1 MLTSLH
7 THTCTHILATYICF
21 YKYALYK
28 NSWYYAATFASFAQ
42 ISAGSMYDII
52 VHMYLCT
59 CKYVCVCVLCHCFTL
74 IEWHLHTRFPFTS
87 SLSTNSLSFFLFCS
101 LQLYHTRAMCQQRGN
116 ALFRYSAMHYKG
128 AYNISDICKCVC
140 VCVHIAYHFVILN
153 NLLTVIS
160 FRFVSDRIPSPI
172 VGRSRR
178 ITRENSALFA
188 VSDWMKR
195 QRCIV

>member
-1 MLTSLH
+1 MTL
-7 THTCTHILATYICF
+7 TYIQVH
-21 YKYALYK
+21 
-28 NSWYYAATFASFAQ
+28 ASPL
-42 ISAGSMYDII
+42 
-52 VHMYLCT
+52 H
-59 CKYVCVCVLCHCFTL
+59 
-74 IEWHLHTRFPFTS
+74 HLSQLTR
-87 SLSTNSLSFFLFCS
+87 SLFLFCS

-128 AYNISDICKCVC
+128 AYNISDICMCVC
-140 VCVHIAYHFVILN
+140 AYHIVTLN